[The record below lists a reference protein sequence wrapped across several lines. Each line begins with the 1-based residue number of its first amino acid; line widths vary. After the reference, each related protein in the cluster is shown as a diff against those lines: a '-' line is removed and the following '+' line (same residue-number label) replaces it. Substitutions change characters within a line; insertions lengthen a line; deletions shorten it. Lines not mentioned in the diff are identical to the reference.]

1 MYNRTKEKKMYHFI
15 INSTASSGK
24 VMRTWKRYREI
35 LMEHTVKFAEHFPS
49 SASECIEC
57 VRSLK
62 GHHIVA
68 VGGDGSLNTVLQGIE
83 DFEYTRLSCLPLGS
97 GNDFAKALHISKRPV
112 KALRHLIENPVEL
125 TMDYGEIN
133 FTDADSGMQRTA
145 RFAISSGLGYDAE
158 ICEAIDRS
166 RAKRVLNSIGLGKLI
181 YLVKGSARM
190 FSFRRNFGKT
200 PCTANIVMDDGREL
214 TLPNM
219 FLCVAMNTP
228 FQGGGMPFCP
238 QADWTDGLLDICCA
252 DSMPVAKLMAAI
264 MLVYARKHFIFKQVH
279 HFRCKSI
286 SIKCSVP
293 RFIHTDGD
301 ARFKTD
307 SFSARI
313 RTGLHLV
320 Y

>member
-1 MYNRTKEKKMYHFI
+1 MYHFV
-15 INSTASSGK
+15 INSKASSGK
-24 VMRTWKRYREI
+24 VMRTWKKYRKNLQRHNVQFE
-35 LMEHTVKFAEHFPS
+35 EHFP
-49 SASECIEC
+49 ASREECINC
-57 VRSLK
+57 VRNLK

-68 VGGDGSLNTVLQGIE
+68 VGGDGSLNTVLQGID

-97 GNDFAKALHISKRPV
+97 GNDFAKALHISKRPA
-112 KALRHLIENPVEL
+112 KALRHLLENPVEL

-166 RAKRVLNSIGLGKLI
+166 RAKRLFNSIGLGKLI
-181 YLVKGSARM
+181 YLVKGTARI
-190 FSFRRNFGKT
+190 FSFGRNFGKT
-200 PCTANIVMDDGREL
+200 PCSAVIETDDGRHL

-219 FLCVAMNTP
+219 FLSVAMNTP

-238 QADWTDGLLDICCA
+238 HANWTDGLLDICCA
-252 DSMPVAKLMAAI
+252 DSMPVPKLMAAI
-264 MLVYARKHFIFKQVH
+264 ALVYSGKHLKFKQVR

-286 SIKCSVP
+286 TIKCAVP
-293 RFIHTDGD
+293 RYLHTDGD
-301 ARFKTD
+301 ARFRTD
-307 SFSARI
+307 CFSARI

>member
-1 MYNRTKEKKMYHFI
+1 MYHFI

-24 VMRTWKRYREI
+24 VMRIWKKYRKNLEKHKVQY
-35 LMEHTVKFAEHFPS
+35 MEHFPS
-49 SASECIEC
+49 STQECVEC

-68 VGGDGSLNTVLQGIE
+68 VGGDGSLNAVLQGIE

-97 GNDFAKALHISKRPV
+97 GNDFAKAIGISKRPS
-112 KALRHLIENPVEL
+112 KALRHLLETPVEE
-125 TMDYGEIN
+125 TIDYGEVS
-133 FTDADSGMQRTA
+133 FTDSDTGAQRIK
-145 RFAISSGLGYDAE
+145 RFAISSGIGYDAE

-166 RAKRVLNSIGLGKLI
+166 KAKRVLNAIGLGKLI
-181 YLVKGSARM
+181 YLFKGSARM
-190 FSFRRNFGKT
+190 FSFRRNYGKN
-200 PCTANIVMDDGREL
+200 PCRAEIVTDNGTAL

-238 QADWTDGLLDICCA
+238 KANWKDGLFDICCA
-252 DSMPVAKLMAAI
+252 DGMGTAKLMAAI

-286 SIKCSVP
+286 TIKTAVP
-293 RFIHTDGD
+293 RFLHTDGD

-307 SFSARI
+307 SLTACVKS
-313 RTGLHLV
+313 GLHLV